1 MTRIIRGI
9 NIAIIF
15 LGILILSSCSKSKLV
30 EIDSEN
36 FNQYFMVSLT
46 GTNADTKYN
55 GLLASMVMKV
65 DVMYTFK
72 DKVRFDNTTENKE
85 VGFKGKIIFHY
96 EYLEAVTLNSKR
108 KSVEEIFYLV
118 MYPYNNYADNYTSV
132 YKVATELASYIIMTS
147 VTFEIIEAFGNYKI
161 SK

>member
-1 MTRIIRGI
+1 
-9 NIAIIF
+9 
-15 LGILILSSCSKSKLV
+15 
-30 EIDSEN
+30 
-36 FNQYFMVSLT
+36 MVSLT